1 MSVPQTKSLFRLIP
15 PEPLYSG
22 GYPSA
27 FWPIRS
33 SILRQSLRELH
44 FIATATGAAEVFVG
58 GTGEILPS
66 SGPLDQASYSNIVS
80 NRLYGP
86 LFGLG
91 SDVYVGHGFG
101 INLDLRCGSYIDV
114 VKERAKYEL
123 GDHSTAAQRARTDY
137 TMAFELAG
145 RLNLTWY
152 PIEGV
157 ELRFGYELQ
166 NLFNTVSSPRPI
178 DFNMGSIT
186 PTYDK
191 GTYRFFDGFAAGI
204 SLIF

>member
-1 MSVPQTKSLFRLIP
+1 M
-15 PEPLYSG
+15 
-22 GYPSA
+22 
-27 FWPIRS
+27 
-33 SILRQSLRELH
+33 
-44 FIATATGAAEVFVG
+44 
-58 GTGEILPS
+58 
-66 SGPLDQASYSNIVS
+66 S

-91 SDVYVGHGFG
+91 SDLYIGHGFG

-166 NLFNTVSSPRPI
+166 NFFNTVSSPQPI
-178 DFNMGSIT
+178 DFNMGAIT
-186 PTYDK
+186 PTWDK
-191 GTYRFFDGFAAGI
+191 GTYRLFDGFSAGI
-204 SLIF
+204 SFIF

>member
-1 MSVPQTKSLFRLIP
+1 MVRASESWTSLVPSHASTAPLNSRLRWVAAISCGVTQP
-15 PEPLYSG
+15 YPAHG
-22 GYPSA
+22 GA
-27 FWPIRS
+27 
-33 SILRQSLRELH
+33 
-44 FIATATGAAEVFVG
+44 
-58 GTGEILPS
+58 
-66 SGPLDQASYSNIVS
+66 SGPQDQANYTNIVS

-123 GDHSTAAQRARTDY
+123 GDHSTAAQRSRTDY